1 MKEQEIDQAAEVA
14 GLAKEIFRA
23 FESQL
28 GEVMATQRLAAR
40 EASEALADTQIKLS
54 KLLFEARQ
62 ASDAMR
68 AMQHEL
74 SRNWQMHVAENSK
87 AAGRD
92 MALAFGA
99 EIAAGLEQRLEKL
112 AIQAERATRRLT
124 LRAAFPWVM
133 GLAIAIPVIIAIALS
148 ALMPRPADPSILGL
162 TADQTHDVLS
172 RIAICAPYKNDMGDL
187 HVCVAT
193 DDPPRLIRDP
203 HNKATVIVRGM

>member
-1 MKEQEIDQAAEVA
+1 
-14 GLAKEIFRA
+14 
-23 FESQL
+23 
-28 GEVMATQRLAAR
+28 AR

-92 MALAFGA
+92 MARAFGA

-112 AIQAERATRRLT
+112 TVQAERATRRLT
-124 LRAAFPWVM
+124 LRAAFPWVI
-133 GLAIAIPVIIAIALS
+133 GLAIAIPLIIGIALS

-172 RIAICAPYKNDMGDL
+172 RITLCSPHKSDIREQ

-203 HNKATVIVRGM
+203 HDKAAVIARGM